1 MRLELVACH
10 SRTIGGE
17 WHLKGVVLLTYGT
30 PSSLEKVGAYYTHIR
45 GGTRPTDEQLSE
57 LVERYRAIGG
67 SSPLVEIT
75 ENQRRGLQSRL
86 QRDGSTTRVY
96 AGMKHSPPFVEDAV
110 KQASRDGV
118 DELLGVPLTPNYS
131 KMNTETYVLAV
142 EMANNALPSKMKLE
156 FARSWNTNP
165 ILIEAWAGRV
175 REALAKLPADC
186 SLVFSAHSLP
196 ERTLAEGDQYR
207 ARLLETSE
215 LVAKRVGREEWT
227 FAFQS
232 AGHTGEPWLGPDILQ
247 HLQSLYDGGARAFLI
262 APVGFVSDHLEVL
275 YDIDVECRSWA
286 KLHGVRLERCRML
299 NDSDDFIDC
308 LHSLVVERGFA

>member
-1 MRLELVACH
+1 M
-10 SRTIGGE
+10 
-17 WHLKGVVLLTYGT
+17 KGVVLLTYGT
-30 PSSLEKVGAYYTHIR
+30 PSSLDRVAAYYTHIR
-45 GGTRPTDEQLSE
+45 GGRRPSDEQLSE

-67 SSPLVEIT
+67 SSPLIEIT
-75 ENQRRGLQSRL
+75 ESQRRGLQARL

-96 AGMKHSPPFVEDAV
+96 IGMKHSPPFVEDVV

-118 DELLGVPLTPNYS
+118 DELLGIPLTPNYS
-131 KMNTETYVLAV
+131 KMNTETYVLSV
-142 EMANNALPSKMKLE
+142 EMANDALPSRMKLD

-165 ILIEAWAGRV
+165 LLIEAWASRV
-175 REALAKLPADC
+175 RDGLAKLPPDC
-186 SLVFSAHSLP
+186 ALVFSAHSLP

-215 LVAKRVGREEWT
+215 LVAASVGREDWT

-232 AGHTGEPWLGPDILQ
+232 AGHTGEPWLGPDIVP
-247 HLQSLYDGGARAFLI
+247 HLQDLYDGGARAFLI

-286 KLHGVRLERCRML
+286 KLHGAELDRSRML
-299 NDSDDFIDC
+299 NDSGDFIDC
-308 LHSLVVERGFA
+308 LHSLVLERGFA